1 MTCSSSPMP
10 QAAREITIN
19 RLRTALGTDRHRSAM
34 TPQGVTY
41 MSDQQAS
48 TITLWVQI
56 IGILVVVWTA
66 ASIGSGLY
74 AWGVYRDALYRASPA
89 FLTDLKKE
97 NCELERENF
106 TAAELKRF
114 GSNCS

>member
-41 MSDQQAS
+41 MK
-48 TITLWVQI
+48 
-56 IGILVVVWTA
+56 GIAVVALLLTAAGFYVWTRPGAVREAERPVLPALKDETAVAGRVYCGGAPYLSSVLRAQA
-66 ASIGSGLY
+66 AIKS
-74 AWGVYRDALYRASPA
+74 
-89 FLTDLKKE
+89 DLP
-97 NCELERENF
+97 N
-106 TAAELKRF
+106 
-114 GSNCS
+114 G